1 MTLAHS
7 PTPSASNLGN
17 HTQTSGES
25 FMAENGINLTKSELL
40 QLLTAVAVLTE
51 QVKTLSQKTER
62 QDKILEELVALANQG
77 RGSMW
82 ILVGLGG
89 FVGAILGNLKAIA
102 TVLLR

>member
-1 MTLAHS
+1 M
-7 PTPSASNLGN
+7 PD
-17 HTQTSGES
+17 
-25 FMAENGINLTKSELL
+25 NGINLSKSELL

-82 ILVGLGG
+82 ILVALGG
-89 FVGAILGNLKAIA
+89 FAGAVLGNLKAIA